1 MSKSLKFFLAAA
13 MIFAVAVSVFS
24 FIQYR
29 NAADEYSALKSD
41 LEASKASWNE
51 INEKKKVVLE
61 DLNKTRNEIRDA
73 KLVIEECDEKT
84 NELKTEIETLEKEIE
99 ALSSVSP

>member
-1 MSKSLKFFLAAA
+1 MSKTLKFFLAAA
-13 MIFAVAVSVFS
+13 MIFAVAFSVFS

-29 NAADEYSALKSD
+29 NASNEYSALKSD

-61 DLNKTRNEIRDA
+61 NLNKTRNEIRDA
-73 KLVIEECDEKT
+73 NLVIEECDEKT
-84 NELKTEIETLEKEIE
+84 EELKTEIETLEKEIE
-99 ALSSVSP
+99 ALSSLSP